1 MQRRIF
7 IVAAALMMTFFSK
20 AQMQP
25 TELDKSPMDMSYSPN
40 AFPIMKV
47 QGKASGTPNA
57 RVVYSRPQKKGRII
71 FGGEVKYDE
80 VWRLGANENTEIEFF
95 KDATFAGKK
104 IAKGRYTMFCIPT
117 ADNWT
122 IIINKDTDNWGN
134 FNYNSKKDLF
144 RVTLPVQKNDVV
156 ENFTM
161 YFDNSNNLL
170 IFWDDVK
177 MAVPVTFAGDKPTAP
192 AKPKGGN

>member
-1 MQRRIF
+1 MQIRIR
-7 IVAAALMMTFFSK
+7 ISIAALLFTLMTH

-40 AFPIMKV
+40 AYPIMKF
-47 QGKASGTPNA
+47 QGKAVGSPNA
-57 RVVYSRPQKKGRII
+57 RIVYSRPQKRGRII

-95 KDATFAGKK
+95 KDASLDGKK
-104 IAKGRYTMFCIPT
+104 IAKGRYTLFCIPT
-117 ADNWT
+117 VDNWT

-134 FNYNSKKDLF
+134 FNYDNKKDIF
-144 RVTLPVQKNDVV
+144 RFTVPVQKTDPI

-161 YFDNSNNLL
+161 YFDTNNNLL
-170 IFWDDVK
+170 ILWDDVK
-177 MAVPVTFAGDKPTAP
+177 VSIATSFVADKVLPA
-192 AKPKGGN
+192 AKPKGR